1 MATFEQVYGMSL
13 EEHIAK
19 LKREGKW
26 TMCHEFGHD
35 LKSRDNLVCKNC
47 GEDFEPALKNI
58 MDYADKASGH

>member
-13 EEHIAK
+13 E
-19 LKREGKW
+19 
-26 TMCHEFGHD
+26 FGHN

-47 GEDFEPALKNI
+47 GEDFEPGLKSI